1 MPSVRTAKKQKGK
14 SKADSAKYT
23 PNADHPYSRD
33 SFFSRCERVRAG
45 SGLPRFGVGFG
56 VFECGVLL
64 LVKRRERKRR
74 ESSERSVRK
83 KKRALCW
90 RELEGSF
97 FTVEGCAYVKKLR
110 RAGVVW

>member
-1 MPSVRTAKKQKGK
+1 VPRVRTAKKQNGK
-14 SKADSAKYT
+14 SKADNAKYT

-64 LVKRRERKRR
+64 LLNRRERKRR
-74 ESSERSVRK
+74 ESRARSVLK
-83 KKRALCW
+83 KNRALCW
-90 RELEGSF
+90 RELEGSC
-97 FTVEGCAYVKKLR
+97 FTAEG
-110 RAGVVW
+110 